1 MEIQSVGLNWDKR
14 RTYHSLTYSHALII
28 NISSRLERLRR
39 WKFNQSILTGISV
52 ELIIHSLSCPY
63 NQHLQSIR
71 TTASMEIQSVDLNWD
86 KRRTYHSL
94 TLMPL

>member
-1 MEIQSVGLNWDKR
+1 MAINFSRLERLCQSNLSFTHSRALLIEI
-14 RTYHSLTYSHALII
+14 Y
-28 NISSRLERLRR
+28 SRLERLRR
-39 WKFNQSILTGISV
+39 SKLDQSILTGINV
-52 ELIIHSLSCPY
+52 ELIIHSLSCSY

-94 TLMPL
+94 ALMPL